1 LTLSK
6 AGAGFIS
13 ALLAG
18 LSMPSLALAADMIL
32 TNGKIFTANTAA
44 PSVEAVA
51 IRDGNILAVGK
62 LADVEKA
69 ASADA
74 ERIDLGGGMLLPG
87 LIDAHVHALFAGFNS
102 VSAILPEESRA
113 ISELGKFATESID
126 NKRGLVGD
134 VLRIGVITAAYWQPA
149 ELDGLFNAAPYDKMP
164 VVLVGSDGHTG
175 WANKAMLTRAGV
187 SKDFVTGLAEADRKF
202 YTLGADGA
210 PNGFV
215 ADAGW
220 DKVLTALPPVPL
232 EAQKEALRAAVK
244 EMNGDGITAW
254 LDPIVNVEPTGAI
267 FSASPT
273 KEQEGILPAYKAL
286 ADNGELTA
294 HVTGMALLNAA
305 SGPQA
310 MEVYDTLATKYPK
323 SDRLMVGGIKIFADG
338 VIEYPAQ
345 TASLSKPYKNLG
357 TPGPEVIGTD
367 KFKALVTEADKRGA
381 LVHIH
386 AIGDRAVTE
395 ALDGIEAARKTNG
408 DSGIPH
414 TITHLEIVQPQDVP
428 RFKQLG
434 VIAAMQL
441 IWALKDEF
449 TTDMLEPYLDP
460 AFMQWIYPANSLL
473 KAGATIAGASD
484 WPVSSPNPFLAIRT
498 AMNRQGPKGVLL
510 DKEAVSAEA
519 MLYAYTIN
527 AAKALRRADRIGSI
541 EPGKAADFALVDR
554 DVLSV
559 SAKEIGD
566 TKVVWTMYGG
576 KKVYEAK
583 PQ

>member
-1 LTLSK
+1 M
-6 AGAGFIS
+6 F
-13 ALLAG
+13 
-18 LSMPSLALAADMIL
+18 
-32 TNGKIFTANTAA
+32 
-44 PSVEAVA
+44 
-51 IRDGNILAVGK
+51 
-62 LADVEKA
+62 
-69 ASADA
+69 
-74 ERIDLGGGMLLPG
+74 
-87 LIDAHVHALFAGFNS
+87 
-102 VSAILPEESRA
+102 
-113 ISELGKFATESID
+113 
-126 NKRGLVGD
+126 
-134 VLRIGVITAAYWQPA
+134 
-149 ELDGLFNAAPYDKMP
+149 
-164 VVLVGSDGHTG
+164 
-175 WANKAMLTRAGV
+175 
-187 SKDFVTGLAEADRKF
+187 RK
-202 YTLGADGA
+202 
-210 PNGFV
+210 
-215 ADAGW
+215 
-220 DKVLTALPPVPL
+220 
-232 EAQKEALRAAVK
+232 
-244 EMNGDGITAW
+244 
-254 LDPIVNVEPTGAI
+254 PT
-267 FSASPT
+267 S
-273 KEQEGILPAYKAL
+273 
-286 ADNGELTA
+286 
-294 HVTGMALLNAA
+294 
-305 SGPQA
+305 
-310 MEVYDTLATKYPK
+310 
-323 SDRLMVGGIKIFADG
+323 
-338 VIEYPAQ
+338 
-345 TASLSKPYKNLG
+345 
-357 TPGPEVIGTD
+357 
-367 KFKALVTEADKRGA
+367 RGA

-498 AMNRQGPKGVLL
+498 AMNREGPKGVLL

-576 KKVYEAK
+576 KKVYEAR